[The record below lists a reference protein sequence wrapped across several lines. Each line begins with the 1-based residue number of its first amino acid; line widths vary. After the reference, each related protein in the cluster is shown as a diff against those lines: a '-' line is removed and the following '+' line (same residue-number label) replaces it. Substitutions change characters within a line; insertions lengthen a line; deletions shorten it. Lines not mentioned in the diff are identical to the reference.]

1 MAEEKVSELLACP
14 LCRSKAECLVDDDAT
29 ATVARYGDGGTR
41 YSVQCTNLACRCGQY
56 GWDTPERAVEAWN
69 LRTPT
74 PVTEDVGGWVM
85 VPKAALDWL
94 NGEATDPSGM
104 EFGEFTEDHPKP
116 RGAFWWRTVFRQIC
130 EFYAAQLP
138 PACPPKADGPG
149 EDEWQPIETAP
160 KDGTWILA
168 QTGMIADEKWAY
180 LSHRCFVIRHLGT
193 TDRMGLDLGWTLFP
207 GMGVGNEW
215 LAGWRP
221 LPVSPSIKREA

>member
-1 MAEEKVSELLACP
+1 MADEEKVSELLPCPFCGEHPVADDHSIWCPNGACWGP
-14 LCRSKAECLVDDDAT
+14 IVENYDNLTDAI
-29 ATVARYGDGGTR
+29 A
-41 YSVQCTNLACRCGQY
+41 
-56 GWDTPERAVEAWN
+56 AWN
-69 LRTPT
+69 RRTPT
-74 PVTEDVGGWVM
+74 PVTEDVGDWVM
-85 VPKAALDWL
+85 VPREPTEAMLAAALAAPNERSFDAEVTGL
-94 NGEATDPSGM
+94 YRAMLSASPS
-104 EFGEFTEDHPKP
+104 
-116 RGAFWWRTVFRQIC
+116 
-130 EFYAAQLP
+130 
-138 PACPPKADGPG
+138 PPKSDGPG
-149 EDEWQPIETAP
+149 EDGWQPIETAP